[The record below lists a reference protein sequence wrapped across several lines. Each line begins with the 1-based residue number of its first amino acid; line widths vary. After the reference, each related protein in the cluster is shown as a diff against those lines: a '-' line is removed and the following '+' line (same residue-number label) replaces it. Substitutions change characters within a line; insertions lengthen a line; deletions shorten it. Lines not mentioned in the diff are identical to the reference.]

1 MGVIVRIHFYY
12 IIPILFFGDC
22 NYKKEDLLLGRK
34 DMTNL
39 DSVFKSSDITL
50 QQRSVWSKLWVFQ

>member
-1 MGVIVRIHFYY
+1 MTGAT
-12 IIPILFFGDC
+12 
-22 NYKKEDLLLGRK
+22 KKEDLLLGRK

-50 QQRSVWSKLWVFQ
+50 STKVCIFQ